1 MVDVIHRLK
10 VPQHLKEAVDT
21 LTEVSKSISDR
32 VNALVAAIEN
42 LDEVITNSK
51 DLSKLMHGY
60 GLNMRYLGLV
70 L

>member
-21 LTEVSKSISDR
+21 LAEVSKSISDR
-32 VNALVAAIEN
+32 ANALVAAIEN

>member
-32 VNALVAAIEN
+32 ANALVAAIEN

>member
-21 LTEVSKSISDR
+21 LAEVSKSISDR
-32 VNALVAAIEN
+32 ANALVAALEN